1 MKLWNKPSNA
11 ALFLAKPEGGAL
23 LQPGWYFCQPWAITW
38 RRCVLMLRRWLS
50 WPSGWEEASVLWM
63 QKAGRSCCS
72 ARCWYISGEGIAL
85 KLPLVFLQSATNSA
99 KSMEECCE
107 EVAGMYRSAATDWLV
122 RLSIEPPPGAA
133 FKAAQFVVSYR
144 LFHWLQQQNE
154 KGVAPRR
161 RDLVAQALE
170 SFPEGMPLESL
181 CKFKHTLRHKRF
193 QNQWLRRFRLQWNAR
208 LAKLPVLPPLPL
220 HLRQEKV
227 RCYFAF
233 FLRLFFFPG
242 PRASLLLGSGWG
254 TLL

>member
-1 MKLWNKPSNA
+1 MSDNMA
-11 ALFLAKPEGGAL
+11 ALRINAQTVAQLTQRLRRSIGSVDAKSWQKL
-23 LQPGWYFCQPWAITW
+23 LQRTLLVYIW
-38 RRCVLMLRRWLS
+38 
-50 WPSGWEEASVLWM
+50 
-63 QKAGRSCCS
+63 GRH
-72 ARCWYISGEGIAL
+72 GLEIAAC
-85 KLPLVFLQSATNSA
+85 FLQSATNSA

-107 EVAGMYRSAATDWLV
+107 EVVGMYRSAATDWLV

-181 CKFKHTLRHKRF
+181 CKFKHTLRHKRS

-242 PRASLLLGSGWG
+242 PRASLLLGSG
-254 TLL
+254 